1 MSLTLLLP
9 SLSSYKS
16 IRFSTNS
23 STNSRNNPDYLSDHV
38 YLFSPDIILSLFTA
52 IFKYSSKEYLEEQES
67 IYQKNKDT
75 IFLISNKSSLKLL
88 PIKCLELYQSLLVCM
103 KNDVMNVLLN
113 QDSSFIRQCSSVESE
128 YKEMVIEKES
138 IKNEEYKSLI
148 DIQEL
153 NKYVPVVELKEMAK
167 KEMNTNETSNS
178 LSLSKESI
186 KSMLKEEKKEEV
198 KLSKRVNSRRR
209 KVVHTSVIDFEPD
222 DEEEKKEE
230 DSLELRAA

>member
-1 MSLTLLLP
+1 
-9 SLSSYKS
+9 
-16 IRFSTNS
+16 
-23 STNSRNNPDYLSDHV
+23 
-38 YLFSPDIILSLFTA
+38 
-52 IFKYSSKEYLEEQES
+52 
-67 IYQKNKDT
+67 
-75 IFLISNKSSLKLL
+75 
-88 PIKCLELYQSLLVCM
+88 
-103 KNDVMNVLLN
+103 
-113 QDSSFIRQCSSVESE
+113 
-128 YKEMVIEKES
+128 MVIEKES

-209 KVVHTSVIDFEPD
+209 KVVHTSEIDFEPD
-222 DEEEKKEE
+222 DEEEGCT
-230 DSLELRAA
+230 RG